1 MTALPKNEAAA
12 ARGPADV
19 PDALPLAVTALLKG
33 VVYADDAARWRAV
46 TSAQAQVRDYVAVLN
61 LELFLDETEG
71 YAFLRSRE
79 DEDLEQALPRLI
91 PRRSLTF
98 HVSLLLALLRRR
110 LAEFDATSTETRLVL
125 SGDQI
130 VEMLRVFQPTTNN
143 EARFVD
149 QAEATIKKVVELGF
163 LRRLRGEDDHYEVM
177 RILRAFV
184 DAQWLGRL
192 DEHLARYRESLEV
205 R

>member
-1 MTALPKNEAAA
+1 MTPVPTHDAA
-12 ARGPADV
+12 PAGTVGV

-46 TSAQAQVRDYVAVLN
+46 TGAQTQVRDYVAVLG

-79 DEDLEQALPRLI
+79 DEDLDQELPRLV

-98 HVSLLLALLRRR
+98 HVSLLLALMRRR

-125 SGDQI
+125 SRDQL
-130 VEMLRVFQPTTNN
+130 VEMLRVFQPTTTN

-149 QAEATIKKVVELGF
+149 HAETTVKKVVELGF
-163 LRRLRGEDDHYEVM
+163 LRRLRGDDDHYEVM

>member
-1 MTALPKNEAAA
+1 MTPFSMHDDTSPL
-12 ARGPADV
+12 GPVGA
-19 PDALPLAVTALLKG
+19 PDALPLAVTTLLKG
-33 VVYADDAARWRAV
+33 VVYADDTTRWRAV
-46 TSAQAQVRDYVAVLN
+46 TSAQPQVRDYVAVLG
-61 LELFLDETEG
+61 LELFLDEAEG

-79 DEDLEQALPRLI
+79 DDDPDSTLPRLV

-125 SGDQI
+125 SGEQI
-130 VEMLRVFQPTTNN
+130 VEMLRVFQPTTTN

-149 QAEATIKKVVELGF
+149 QTETTIKKVVELGF

-192 DEHLARYRESLEV
+192 DEHLARYRQSLEV